1 MMSSDSNSKGGTG
14 RGLPVGW
21 GWREDEDGFAVRLY
35 PPGCGSLDYSAAVYR
50 DGSFV
55 AYRDARGSDEIASED
70 RASRS
75 SEAIAAAQ
83 REAEAALWAHDGFG
97 VGEVRGRVLTCDQYV
112 AVILCAPTALPGL
125 PGVWRVTAVR
135 PVEGGIEVDA
145 VRAPA
150 TPAPIVVEAGKLLPV
165 SFSALRAAGYEVA
178 EPAPREPS
186 ARFHGCSGRA
196 ETCNGSISSPV
207 QEGETCRC
215 ACHLD
220 EKAPREPSAPT
231 PDASAELAALLL
243 ALRPAI
249 PLVLGWFSVSS
260 PAYRLAR
267 AVELLLAERAR
278 RSRADAAEQFYE
290 ALRGRDAEIV
300 ALRARADE
308 AERKLAAWHT
318 ASGTTAPADVL
329 ALARAGDALLD
340 DAERERDAQRGR
352 VAELERLYAAERGA
366 VVAFAR
372 DTDEAHAALERAGV
386 PFAVID
392 ERADWAARK
401 IVALRGRVDE
411 QVKEI
416 AGLYEQIDT
425 ARAKLRV
432 ASAGVEDVWKWA
444 GDGEDHPESM
454 GCPVVMSAETL
465 REFVAATER
474 AEALESRV
482 EDLEKECHLR
492 CAKCGAVA
500 IGSDLVACRVCGNGD
515 ATAEE
520 TIVTLRASL
529 AAMRGERDAEREIS
543 REQET
548 RADAAEARVAE
559 LDSVRRALVERVER
573 EPSGASVAGLLAR
586 VRRLLTTDAR
596 DWSLVRTDAAIYG
609 LVVVG
614 LVDPARVK
622 RNAGARGLRAILE
635 AAMLEIMYDV
645 PSRPG
650 IKEVVITADVIEK
663 GEGPITVYEKEA
675 EMA

>member
-145 VRAPA
+145 VRAP
-150 TPAPIVVEAGKLLPV
+150 V
-165 SFSALRAAGYEVA
+165 
-178 EPAPREPS
+178 EPAPVIEAGPFCEWALCRAPLSGPARPGCGSPYMHKGEP
-186 ARFHGCSGRA
+186 
-196 ETCNGSISSPV
+196 
-207 QEGETCRC
+207 
-215 ACHLD
+215 
-220 EKAPREPSAPT
+220 APREPSAPT

-482 EDLEKECHLR
+482 EEAERKLDDVAALQRTTAADLDAARAQLR
-492 CAKCGAVA
+492 IVQAGREDVWHWQ
-500 IGSDLVACRVCGNGD
+500 GD
-515 ATAEE
+515 GRDDPASLSCPVVMSAE
-520 TIVTLRASL
+520 TLRGLL
-529 AAMRGERDAEREIS
+529 AAPPP
-543 REQET
+543 
-548 RADAAEARVAE
+548 AA
-559 LDSVRRALVERVER
+559 
-573 EPSGASVAGLLAR
+573 AGLLAAVEQAAKPWRSVPSDFAYDPGKAHANGR
-586 VRRLLTTDAR
+586 VQAYEEAASLITAHLGGAPSPLARVAAEVCARAEGFADQRYPGAWLELARETADSQDGNHRLNALECAG
-596 DWSLVRTDAAIYG
+596 LCLRTMLACDAAP
-609 LVVVG
+609 
-614 LVDPARVK
+614 VDGTK
-622 RNAGARGLRAILE
+622 GGARG
-635 AAMLEIMYDV
+635 
-645 PSRPG
+645 
-650 IKEVVITADVIEK
+650 
-663 GEGPITVYEKEA
+663 
-675 EMA
+675 